1 MYQFLLIDILIP
13 PFEMNNHICFV
24 FLIWF
29 AVFTMNSHLLLCI
42 YYLFIKKINS
52 YEMVMFQSELLPTLI
67 SLSYN

>member
-1 MYQFLLIDILIP
+1 
-13 PFEMNNHICFV
+13 MNNHICFV